1 MSRHQIGVGIA
12 DPTPMRVLKVTQ
24 SYYPFLER
32 GGPTVKVR
40 AIARGL
46 TQRGHLITVLTSDLG
61 LEQIADGTDAAVRGP
76 WGWQSRRD
84 SVETLYLQSWAHYR
98 SLTWN
103 PGVFGF
109 CRERLA
115 SFEIVHIYGLYDLLG
130 PIVARACRRIGVPYV
145 IEPMGMFRP
154 IVRNIWLKKVY
165 RTCLGGAM
173 VRNARR
179 VVVTSPQEQAELV
192 EEDVPKAKIILR
204 RNGIE
209 LPEQLPALGVFRRRW
224 CISEDVTVVLF
235 LGRLVSKKSPE
246 LLLEAFARWKSLS
259 GANRKAILVLAGPDE
274 GDGYREQLEVHAARL
289 HLDKTTLFTGAL
301 YDDAKWSAFRD
312 ADLFVLSS
320 QNENFGNTAA
330 EAVACGT
337 PVLVTDRCGVAPLV
351 AGRAGIVVPHE
362 RDALATAL
370 ADLLDNGKLRQRLKE
385 GCAEVVRELD
395 WAEPLAETEMLYA
408 NVVNETKRR

>member
-1 MSRHQIGVGIA
+1 
-12 DPTPMRVLKVTQ
+12 MRVLKVTQ

-46 TQRGHLITVLTSDLG
+46 TQRGHQITVLTSDLG

-84 SVETLYLQSWAHYR
+84 SVETVYLQSRAHYR

-130 PIVARACRRIGVPYV
+130 PAVARACRRIGVPYV

-154 IVRNIWLKKVY
+154 IVRSIWLKKIY
-165 RTCLGGAM
+165 RSLLGGAM

-179 VVVTSPQEQAELV
+179 LVATSPQEQAELL
-192 EEDVPKAKIILR
+192 EEDVPKEKIILR
-204 RNGIE
+204 RNGID

-224 CISEDVTVVLF
+224 CIPDDVTIVLF
-235 LGRLVSKKSPE
+235 LGRLVSKEKPR
-246 LLLEAFARWKSLS
+246 AA
-259 GANRKAILVLAGPDE
+259 AG
-274 GDGYREQLEVHAARL
+274 GICSLEVSVGRKPEGNSRAR
-289 HLDKTTLFTGAL
+289 GA
-301 YDDAKWSAFRD
+301 
-312 ADLFVLSS
+312 
-320 QNENFGNTAA
+320 
-330 EAVACGT
+330 
-337 PVLVTDRCGVAPLV
+337 
-351 AGRAGIVVPHE
+351 
-362 RDALATAL
+362 
-370 ADLLDNGKLRQRLKE
+370 
-385 GCAEVVRELD
+385 
-395 WAEPLAETEMLYA
+395 
-408 NVVNETKRR
+408 RRG